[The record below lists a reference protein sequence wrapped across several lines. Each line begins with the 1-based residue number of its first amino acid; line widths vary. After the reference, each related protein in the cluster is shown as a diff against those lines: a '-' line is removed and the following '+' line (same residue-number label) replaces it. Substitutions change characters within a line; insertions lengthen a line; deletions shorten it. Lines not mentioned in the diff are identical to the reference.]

1 MKRGKE
7 NERGRQIEKQEKG
20 KGNTDLRDQRTTQIE
35 RQELERYRM
44 TEKKNSKLSV
54 KMNKGKN
61 TPMIVSA

>member
-20 KGNTDLRDQRTTQIE
+20 RGNTDLRDQRTTQIE

-44 TEKKNSKLSV
+44 TEKKNRIK
-54 KMNKGKN
+54 
-61 TPMIVSA
+61 